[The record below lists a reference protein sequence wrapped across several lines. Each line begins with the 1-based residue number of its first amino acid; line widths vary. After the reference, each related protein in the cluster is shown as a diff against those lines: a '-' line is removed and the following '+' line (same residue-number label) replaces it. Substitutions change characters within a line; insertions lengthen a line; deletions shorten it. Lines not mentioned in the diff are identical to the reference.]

1 MTIGTQNNKSHAV
14 KLKPPGVGAPNGFRY
29 TPEGYCSYKN
39 IVYTISSCIY
49 EDLKIK
55 ITDPLS

>member
-1 MTIGTQNNKSHAV
+1 MK
-14 KLKPPGVGAPNGFRY
+14 KPPGVGAPNGFRY